1 MGSGMTTRRIPNRR
15 PAQQDGVVLIVALLL
30 MMVLTILASTS
41 IRGASSAEQIANQD
55 RQKALAQQAAEAGLR
70 RCEKLVQAYRLDN
83 TKNVPALG
91 GLIPDAAPGAAAYNW
106 EISAGQNFWDSAPGP
121 IAPQI
126 VAFAAAGDGVGG
138 NGLYFQR
145 PPECMSQYSAVGNT
159 NVVITT
165 ARGFG
170 PEVGPAPIPK
180 NGTLPNGTEVWLQSV
195 INMQ

>member
-1 MGSGMTTRRIPNRR
+1 MGSDMTTRHIPNGR
-15 PAQQDGVVLIVALLL
+15 PTQQKGVVLIVALIL
-30 MMVLTILASTS
+30 MMVLSILASIS
-41 IRGASSAEQIANQD
+41 IRGASSSEQIANQD

-70 RCEKLVQAYRLDN
+70 RCENLVQAYRLDN

-91 GLIPDAAPGAAAYNW
+91 GLIPDPAPGAATYNW
-106 EISAGQNFWDSAPGP
+106 EIDAGQNFWDSVPGP

-138 NGLYFQR
+138 HGLYFQR
-145 PPECMSQYSAVGNT
+145 PPECMSQYSAAGNT
-159 NVVITT
+159 NVVVTT

-170 PEVGPAPIPK
+170 PEVQAAPNPK
-180 NGTLPNGTEVWLQSV
+180 DGTLPIGTEVWLQSV